1 MIAGLFNPRVAMTSE
16 RFFSRVK
23 HDIFRPFTGRH
34 RGIAFEV
41 TVDLYDRLLGAA
53 ADYDLVLNRERLT
66 DVVGTAIA
74 KNRDLIVRAPEASLT
89 DNAAEDEEL
98 DHSPDDREYARKL
111 IARLTNHGIIES
123 YPDATHLT
131 VLWRFTIE
139 GKRIAKMFSET
150 RRRSSSGR
158 QRSIRACRTAL
169 ESFLRDKNHEYLVDA
184 YEYSTSI
191 FEDVCQVADL
201 FHEHQRQLL
210 TRSYAGSKEAID
222 DYFQGVEDFQRRGE
236 RYLTSDNIHNHATEI
251 IGLTLQIEAMIPE
264 DLRAIDKKI
273 ALDNPGIEEDAQ
285 GVAPHVFITERIR
298 DIVRSTRRTK
308 HEELSQAVG
317 QFTSRFTNL
326 IMRIIRLQS
335 AGSNPFLDFAVLFR
349 GLPEERRWTLVREVL
364 RAVLPLRIDLIDP
377 TKIALADRATR
388 RETPVDVV
396 TDAATREQRLRAYI
410 GMALEE
416 AFAISSKD
424 IVDRLETLVAEH
436 GSIDLLDLPVKDA
449 RSLLLALCAVES
461 VRSETEKSK
470 IEAVRQNNRRSNGV
484 FDADDYRFTQRA

>member
-1 MIAGLFNPRVAMTSE
+1 MATD
-16 RFFSRVK
+16 RFFSRVP

-41 TVDLYDRLLGAA
+41 TVELYDRLLGAS

-66 DVVGTAIA
+66 DIVSTAIA
-74 KNRDLIVRAPEASLT
+74 KNRDLIVHKVEPPEFEG
-89 DNAAEDEEL
+89 EDEEL
-98 DHSPDDREYARKL
+98 DQSLDDREYARKL
-111 IARLTNHGIIES
+111 ISRLTHYGIIES
-123 YPDATHLT
+123 FSDATHLS

-150 RRRSSSGR
+150 RRRTSSGR

-169 ESFLRDKNHEYLVDA
+169 ESFLREKNHEYLVDA

-210 TRSYAGSKEAID
+210 MRSYNGSKDAIA
-222 DYFQGVEDFQRRGE
+222 DYFQGVDDFQRRGE

-251 IGLTLQIEAMIPE
+251 IRLTYEIESMHPD
-264 DLRAIDKKI
+264 DLKSIDKKI
-273 ALDNPGIEEDAQ
+273 TVDNPGIEEDAH
-285 GVAPHVFITERIR
+285 GAPPHVFIVERIR

-308 HEELSQAVG
+308 HGELTQAVG

-335 AGSNPFLDFAVLFR
+335 AGRNSFLEIATLFR
-349 GLPEERRWTLVREVL
+349 SLSDEDRQKLTREIL
-364 RAVLPLRIDLIDP
+364 RCIFPLRLDLVDP
-377 TKIALADRATR
+377 SKVFLTERAER
-388 RETPVDVV
+388 RETPVDVH
-396 TDAATREQRLRAYI
+396 TTNPTRDERLQSAIRS
-410 GMALEE
+410 ALEE

-424 IVDRLETLVAEH
+424 VVDHLERLVKDSGAV
-436 GSIDLLDLPVKDA
+436 DLLDLPVEDA

-461 VRSETEKSK
+461 IRSDRDVTRLD
-470 IEAVRQNNRRSNGV
+470 VTRRNDRRTNGV
-484 FDADDYRFTQRA
+484 FEANDYHFSQRA

>member
-1 MIAGLFNPRVAMTSE
+1 MASE
-16 RFFSRVK
+16 RYFSRVQ
-23 HDIFRPFTGRH
+23 HDVFRPFTGRH

-66 DVVGTAIA
+66 DIVGTAIDR
-74 KNRDLIVRAPEASLT
+74 NRDLIVQAPQPAVADVDS
-89 DNAAEDEEL
+89 EDQEL
-98 DHSPDDREYARKL
+98 DHSADDRDYARKV
-111 IARLTNHGIIES
+111 IARLTHYGIIES
-123 YPDATHLT
+123 YSDATHLT

-150 RRRSSSGR
+150 RRRTSSGR

-169 ESFLRDKNHEYLVDA
+169 ESFLRERNHEYLVDA

-210 TRSYAGSKEAID
+210 MRSYTGSKEAID
-222 DYFQGVEDFQRRGE
+222 DYFRGVDDFQRRGE

-251 IGLTLQIEAMIPE
+251 IGLTLQIETMHPD
-264 DLRAIDKKI
+264 DLRAIDRQI

-285 GVAPHVFITERIR
+285 GTPPHLFITERIR

-335 AGSNPFLDFAVLFR
+335 AGSNPFLDLAVMFR
-349 GLPEERRWTLVREVL
+349 GLPENERSSLVRELL
-364 RAVLPLRIDLIDP
+364 RAILPLRIDLLDP
-377 TKIALADRATR
+377 TKIALADRAAR
-388 RETPVDVV
+388 RETPVDVH
-396 TDAATREQRLRAYI
+396 TEEAPRAERRRAYI
-410 GMALEE
+410 GLAVEE
-416 AFAISSKD
+416 AFAVSTKD
-424 IVDRLETLVAEH
+424 IILRLEKLIAARGAV
-436 GSIDLLDLPVKDA
+436 DLMDLPVEDA

-461 VRSETEKSK
+461 VRGEPDQTML
-470 IEAVRQNNRRSNGV
+470 EAVPRKARRSNGV
-484 FDADDYRFTQRA
+484 FEADDYRFTRRA

>member
-1 MIAGLFNPRVAMTSE
+1 LGLLWRAMAGD
-16 RFFSRVK
+16 RFFSRVQQ
-23 HDIFRPFTGRH
+23 DIFRPFTGRH

-41 TVDLYDRLLGAA
+41 TVDLYDRILGAT

-66 DVVGTAIA
+66 DIVATTIA
-74 KNRDLIVRAPEASLT
+74 KNRDLIVHP
-89 DNAAEDEEL
+89 AELRQPNGDEDQDL
-98 DHSPDDREYARKL
+98 DQSIDDRDYARKL
-111 IARLTNHGIIES
+111 ISRLTQFDIIES
-123 YPDATHLT
+123 FSDATHLT

-150 RRRSSSGR
+150 RRRTSSGR

-210 TRSYAGSKEAID
+210 LRSYAGSKDAIA
-222 DYFQGVEDFQRRGE
+222 DYFHGVDDFQRRGE

-251 IGLTLQIEAMIPE
+251 IRLTHEIESMHPD
-264 DLRAIDKKI
+264 DLGKVDTEIAI
-273 ALDNPGIEEDAQ
+273 DNPGIDEDAH
-285 GVAPHVFITERIR
+285 GAPPHVFIVERIR

-335 AGSNPFLDFAVLFR
+335 AGRNSFLDIATLFR
-349 GLPEERRWTLVREVL
+349 ALSGEDRQRLTREVFRNVFPL
-364 RAVLPLRIDLIDP
+364 RADLLDP
-377 TKIALADRATR
+377 GKVFLSERAGR
-388 RETPVDVV
+388 RETPVDVH
-396 TDAATREQRLRAYI
+396 TTSPTRDERLRSTI
-410 GMALEE
+410 RSALEE
-416 AFAISSKD
+416 AFAVSSKD
-424 IVDRLETLVAEH
+424 VVDHLEKLVKESGAV
-436 GSIDLLDLPVKDA
+436 DLLDLPVDDA

-461 VRSETEKSK
+461 IRSDRDIARLDVTRRSE
-470 IEAVRQNNRRSNGV
+470 RRTNGV
-484 FDADDYRFTQRA
+484 FEANDYRFSQRT

>member
-1 MIAGLFNPRVAMTSE
+1 
-16 RFFSRVK
+16 
-23 HDIFRPFTGRH
+23 
-34 RGIAFEV
+34 
-41 TVDLYDRLLGAA
+41 
-53 ADYDLVLNRERLT
+53 
-66 DVVGTAIA
+66 
-74 KNRDLIVRAPEASLT
+74 
-89 DNAAEDEEL
+89 
-98 DHSPDDREYARKL
+98 
-111 IARLTNHGIIES
+111 
-123 YPDATHLT
+123 
-131 VLWRFTIE
+131 
-139 GKRIAKMFSET
+139 
-150 RRRSSSGR
+150 
-158 QRSIRACRTAL
+158 L

-236 RYLTSDNIHNHATEI
+236 RYLTSDNIHSHATAI
-251 IGLTLQIEAMIPE
+251 IGLTLQIEAMNPE

-273 ALDNPGIEEDAQ
+273 VLDNPGIEEDAQ
-285 GVAPHVFITERIR
+285 GVAPHVFVTERIR

-317 QFTSRFTNL
+317 QFTSRFTSL

-335 AGSNPFLDFAVLFR
+335 AGSNPLLDFAVLFR
-349 GLPEERRWTLVREVL
+349 SLPEEERWTLVREVL
-364 RAVLPLRIDLIDP
+364 RAVLPLRIGLIDP

-388 RETPVDVV
+388 RETPVDVHA
-396 TDAATREQRLRAYI
+396 DLATREQKLRAYI

-424 IVDRLETLVAEH
+424 IVDHLETLVAER
-436 GSIDLLDLPVKDA
+436 GFIDLLDLPVTDA

-461 VRSETEKSK
+461 IRSGTEKTK
-470 IEAVRQNNRRSNGV
+470 VEAVRQSKRRSNGV
-484 FDADDYRFTQRA
+484 FEADDYRFTQRA